1 MLSKLLITGFVISVF
16 LVSGCISQ
24 TGETGDTGTTG
35 GLTGAQ
41 IEDQAADIIEQ
52 EMEEA
57 IENID
62 LVDIE
67 DSIPE

>member
-1 MLSKLLITGFVISVF
+1 MLSKLLITGLVISVF
-16 LVSGCISQ
+16 LVSGCVSQ

-41 IEDQAADIIEQ
+41 IEDQAADMIEQ

-62 LVDIE
+62 LGDIE

>member
-1 MLSKLLITGFVISVF
+1 MLSKLLITWFVISVF
-16 LVSGCISQ
+16 LVSGCVSQ
-24 TGETGDTGTTG
+24 TGEIGDTGTTG

-62 LVDIE
+62 LGDIE